1 MNKKTGSLS
10 RRNFIAGAGAMSGIL
25 LTGCD
30 MDIYTPPEIRSG
42 LMGVS
47 DVLTMASQRLL
58 MSGQG
63 LVKEYETSDITKD
76 FPAWGRTNPED
87 ENYQQMASTSFTDW
101 SLSVGGL
108 VNRPSSFS
116 LQDLKR
122 LPPRTQTTMHICEQ
136 GWSAIAQWTG
146 TPLMALLE
154 AAGGVHQEARYVV
167 IDTYDGWYD
176 AYDMFDVVHP
186 QTILAYGMN
195 GKDLPQGNGAP
206 VRLRVERH
214 CGYRNLKFLKSVQ
227 VVASVKDIGLGK
239 GGLLSDYNWHW
250 YAGA

>member
-1 MNKKTGSLS
+1 MKKKTEGFS
-10 RRNFIAGAGAMSGIL
+10 RRKFIAGAGALGGAF

-30 MDIYTPPEIRSG
+30 TELYTPPKMRSG

-47 DVLTMASQRLL
+47 DVLTMASQRIL

-63 LVKEYETSDITKD
+63 LVKEFDTSEITKD

-87 ENYQQMASTSFTDW
+87 EHYQQLARTGFSDW
-101 SLSVGGL
+101 NLSVAGL
-108 VNRPSSFS
+108 VNQPSSFS
-116 LQDLKR
+116 LEDLKR
-122 LPPRTQTTMHICEQ
+122 LPSRTQTTMHICEQ

-146 TPLMALLE
+146 VSLMTLLE
-154 AAGGVHQEARYVV
+154 AAGGMKQEARYVV

-186 QTILAYGMN
+186 QTILAYGLN
-195 GKDLPQGNGAP
+195 GKDVPQGNGAP

-214 CGYRNLKFLKSVQ
+214 CGYRHLKFLKSVQ
-227 VVASVKDIGLGK
+227 VVASVEEIGRGT

>member
-1 MNKKTGSLS
+1 
-10 RRNFIAGAGAMSGIL
+10 
-25 LTGCD
+25 
-30 MDIYTPPEIRSG
+30 
-42 LMGVS
+42 
-47 DVLTMASQRLL
+47 MASQRLL

-87 ENYQQMASTSFTDW
+87 ENYQQMASTGFTDW

-146 TPLMALLE
+146 VPLTTLLE
-154 AAGGVHQEARYVV
+154 AAGGVKQEARYVV

-195 GKDLPQGNGAP
+195 GKDVPQGNGAP

-227 VVASVKDIGLGK
+227 VVASVEDIGLGK